1 MPGNYS
7 LVFFVEF
14 VRAVLVFGGALWTLR
29 DKLFLYSMYCNQFTN
44 LFTHILVLVP
54 IYLND

>member
-1 MPGNYS
+1 VINAREQYS

-29 DKLFLYSMYCNQFTN
+29 ENFFCIVCTVLN
-44 LFTHILVLVP
+44 LLTYLHIF
-54 IYLND
+54 